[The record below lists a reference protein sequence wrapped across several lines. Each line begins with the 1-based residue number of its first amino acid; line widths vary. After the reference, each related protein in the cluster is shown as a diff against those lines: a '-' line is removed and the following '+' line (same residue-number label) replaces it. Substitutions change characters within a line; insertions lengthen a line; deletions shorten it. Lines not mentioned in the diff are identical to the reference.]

1 MVDLET
7 WVPWGYVCIRVDSRG
22 AGRPPGFMDL
32 FSPREVKDYY
42 DAIEWAGIP
51 GVEQW
56 QGRAKGDLLLCN

>member
-42 DAIEWAGIP
+42 DAIEWAGKP
-51 GVEQW
+51 GVEQ
-56 QGRAKGDLLLCN
+56 